1 MDPLSCPLEELIP
14 HRGTMKL
21 VDKLVSFDAEDESA
35 VVEFT
40 VKDNRFQGSQ
50 VAIEYMAQASAAL
63 AGIFDKIE
71 HPEKP
76 PRIGFLMGSRKLK
89 LDIPEF
95 EVGRTYRVNV
105 KKIFS
110 DENTGSFDAAVFDQE
125 KLVASA
131 VLNAYRP

>member
-21 VDKLVSFDAEDESA
+21 VDKVVSFDASDESA

-40 VKDNRFQGSQ
+40 VREAWKGSQ
-50 VAIEYMAQASAAL
+50 VAIEYMAQAAAAL

-89 LDIPEF
+89 LDLPEF
-95 EVGRTYRVNV
+95 EVGKSYQVKV
-105 KKIFS
+105 KKVFS
-110 DENTGSFDAAVFDQE
+110 DENTGSFDATIFDGE
-125 KLVASA
+125 RKVASA
-131 VLNAYRP
+131 VLNAFRP

>member
-21 VDKLVSFDAEDESA
+21 VDKVVSFDAADESA

-40 VKDNRFQGSQ
+40 VREEWKGSH
-50 VAIEYMAQASAAL
+50 VAIEYMAQAAAVL

-71 HPEKP
+71 HPENP

-89 LDIPEF
+89 LEIPEF
-95 EVGRTYRVNV
+95 EIGKSYQVKV
-105 KKIFS
+105 KKVFS
-110 DENTGSFDAAVFDQE
+110 DENTGSFDATIFDGE
-125 KLVASA
+125 TPIASA
-131 VLNAYRP
+131 ILNAFRP

>member
-1 MDPLSCPLEELIP
+1 MDPLSYPLEELIP

-21 VDKLVSFDAEDESA
+21 VDKLVSFDAEEESA

-40 VKDNRFQGSQ
+40 VKDKFQGSQ
-50 VAIEYMAQASAAL
+50 VAIEYMAQSAAVL

-110 DENTGSFDAAVFDQE
+110 DENTGSFDAAIMDGE
-125 KLVASA
+125 KLLASA
-131 VLNAYRP
+131 ILNAYRP